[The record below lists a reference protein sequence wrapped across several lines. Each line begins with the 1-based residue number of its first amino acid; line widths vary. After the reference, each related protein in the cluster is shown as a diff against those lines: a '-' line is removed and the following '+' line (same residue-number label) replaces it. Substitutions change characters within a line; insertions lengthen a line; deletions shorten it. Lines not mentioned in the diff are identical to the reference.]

1 MIQERTDSF
10 AETAPTSSSEAATV
24 IMDGGKENRWR
35 MLIGDDA
42 KAIDEI
48 VRRDPEEAYNIM
60 FNGEKREWDVYD

>member
-1 MIQERTDSF
+1 MGS
-10 AETAPTSSSEAATV
+10 
-24 IMDGGKENRWR
+24 KENRWR
-35 MLIGDDA
+35 ILIGDDA